1 MAFVR
6 DVDRRNAHVVELSER
21 LVALVRSD
29 APREDVDA
37 LVRVTMGVFKKLK
50 LTIGTQQNYFSLV
63 RKYATEKFERYK
75 NARQLRWFKF
85 PVKSLKKLVS
95 SREHKQKRVNRIK
108 ALAPEVIQ
116 DMYQSV
122 IKLLDS
128 DLEVLRL
135 LAVMALTGR
144 RFSDYFCA
152 SFTPRPDV
160 WSAERGGSWDIAIAD
175 YVKSREST
183 PCPYVFPVCY
193 DPAALVGEIALLRES
208 FLTEENATRIHTA
221 LTNETRAFF
230 KKCGL
235 AMIGRVTPHALR
247 KLYVVFALHTY
258 DASKFGMTE
267 PEFVA
272 FALHDTMQAS
282 SIYYPLRMG
291 KSLICLS
298 SEAPPAPAAAPAVVA
313 DAGSSATQ

>member
-1 MAFVR
+1 MR
-6 DVDRRNAHVVELSER
+6 
-21 LVALVRSD
+21 
-29 APREDVDA
+29 
-37 LVRVTMGVFKKLK
+37 VFKKLK

-63 RKYATEKFERYK
+63 RKYAMEEYK
-75 NARQLRWFKF
+75 SMYPPGALAETDTPTCPQFRWFKF

-95 SREHKQKRVNRIK
+95 SREHKQRRINRIK

-128 DLEVLRL
+128 DQEVLRL

-152 SFTPRPDV
+152 SFTPRPTSTDQ
-160 WSAERGGSWDIAIAD
+160 SASWDIAISD

-183 PCPYVFPVCY
+183 PCPYVFPTCY

-208 FLTEENATRIHTA
+208 YLTEGNATRIHTA

-235 AMIGRVTPHALR
+235 SMIGRVTPHALR
-247 KLYVVFALHTY
+247 KLYIVFALHTY

-298 SEAPPAPAAAPAVVA
+298 SEAPPPPAAAPAAVA